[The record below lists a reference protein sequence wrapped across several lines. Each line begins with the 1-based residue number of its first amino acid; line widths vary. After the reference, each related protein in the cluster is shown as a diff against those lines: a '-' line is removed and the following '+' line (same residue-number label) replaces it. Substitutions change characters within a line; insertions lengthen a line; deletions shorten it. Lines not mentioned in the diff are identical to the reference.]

1 VPHSISLGDRGVAMM
16 REYTATLPHPIG
28 VNAIW
33 RAGRFAG
40 STRIYKTPKAR
51 AWDQDAF
58 LLLRAVGWKPLPE
71 GEYWLALFC
80 TLHTRRHDIDSCLKL
95 TLDAVAAALEVDDAN
110 IGFLTASKVP
120 VKAKADQRLELVA
133 KIYSV
138 DDQDDW
144 ADRSRAAIPMHESRL
159 TSTSR

>member
-1 VPHSISLGDRGVAMM
+1 MCTQSFGEAC
-16 REYTATLPHPIG
+16 PIG

-51 AWDQDAF
+51 AWDQDAM
-58 LLLRAVGWKPLPE
+58 LLLRAAGWKPLPG

-120 VKAKADQRLELVA
+120 ATSTADQRLELVA
-133 KIYSV
+133 KIYEV
-138 DDQDDW
+138 DDRDDW
-144 ADRSRAAIPMHESRL
+144 AERSRAAIPIHETRL
-159 TSTSR
+159 LNTSR